1 MQSDAKAGCI
11 SIRYLSLMSCRIKM
25 NNMTNKSEMNNVQIN
40 TKFAAMQMIEVLFAK
55 GMLNEATYSNILSH
69 MKNDD
74 REAA

>member
-1 MQSDAKAGCI
+1 
-11 SIRYLSLMSCRIKM
+11 M
-25 NNMTNKSEMNNVQIN
+25 NNMTNISETNYVQIN